1 MASTPN
7 FAWPTPDD
15 TDPVGDGALDIRTLA
30 DAIDTQVFA
39 GGLVLVKRQTIGT
52 GVSSVTVTGAFSSLY
67 ENYLITVSGGSNN
80 ISGSALNLK
89 LGATVTGYYYSLSY
103 TTYNTTPA
111 ATGGSNVGNW
121 DYVGSGQ
128 TTGLNAFIELNSPF
142 LSKGTSVRASIANST
157 FYAGNQ
163 AGYLNN
169 STSYTSFI
177 LSTAVG
183 TMTGGTIRVYGMRN

>member
-1 MASTPN
+1 MTY
-7 FAWPTPDD
+7 PTFNAGDVL
-15 TDPVGDGALDIRTLA
+15 TAAEMNAVGMW
-30 DAIDTQVFA
+30 
-39 GGLVLVKRQTIGT
+39 LVKTQTIGNA
-52 GVSSVTVTGAFSSLY
+52 VSSVTVSSAFTSDY
-67 ENYLITVSGGSNN
+67 ENYLITVSGGSNS

-103 TTYNTTPA
+103 STYNTTPA

-128 TTGLNAFIELNSPF
+128 TTGLNAVIELNSPF
-142 LSKGTSVRASIANST
+142 LSKGTSIRASVANSA

-177 LSTAVG
+177 LNTAVG

>member
-1 MASTPN
+1 MATP
-7 FAWPTPDD
+7 PDFSSGAVL
-15 TDPVGDGALDIRTLA
+15 TAAQMNAVGCW
-30 DAIDTQVFA
+30 
-39 GGLVLVKRQTIGT
+39 LVKTQTIGT
-52 GVSSVTVTGAFSSLY
+52 GVSSVTVTGAFSTDY

-111 ATGGSNVGNW
+111 ATGGANVGNW

-128 TTGLNAFIELNSPF
+128 TTGLNAVIELNSPF
-142 LSKGTSVRASIANST
+142 LSKGTSIRSSIANST

-169 STSYTSFI
+169 TTSYTSFI
-177 LSTAVG
+177 LATSVG
-183 TMTGGTIRVYGMRN
+183 TMTGGTIRVYGLRN